1 MDPDRLRSIELFSTM
16 DDADLRRIATFATE
30 TSASEGQV
38 LMRQGDFATDLVGIE
53 EGTAEVRRDDKA
65 IATLSDGDVFGE
77 MGLVDK
83 VKRSASV
90 VSTSPMRLVKLT
102 HWDVR
107 RLPEETRRRLEDV
120 VKERRAAE
128 PS

>member
-30 TSASEGQV
+30 TSASAGQV
-38 LMRQGDFATDLVGIE
+38 LMRQGDYATDLVGIE
-53 EGTAEVRRDDKA
+53 EGTAEVRRDDET
-65 IATLSDGDVFGE
+65 IATLSEGDVFGE
-77 MGLVDK
+77 MGLVDR
-83 VKRSASV
+83 VKRTASV

-107 RLPEETRRRLEDV
+107 RLPEETRRRLEQV
-120 VKERRAAE
+120 VQERRG
-128 PS
+128 